1 MRLEKYQANGNDFL
15 ILLDRAGD
23 QPVGGETARA
33 VCDRHRGIGA
43 DGLIR
48 VSMTADDSVPTMEL
62 FNADGGRAE
71 TSGNG
76 LRCVARALVDAGIE
90 SGPDLLIRSDAGD
103 HRATLVDDG
112 AVRVD
117 MGVAKVDDLTC
128 NPGAWTAFVDTGNPH
143 LVLTDEDAVLD
154 LVTIASKYPER
165 NVELVRS
172 GPGDDHLTVR
182 VWERGVGETESC
194 GSGACA
200 VAAAAQRWGLV
211 GDRVTIHQHGG
222 PLEVDL
228 TGESILLTGPAQHVF
243 TAEVDVDIDP
253 DRQ

>member
-1 MRLEKYQANGNDFL
+1 VRLEKYQANGNDFL

-23 QPVGGETARA
+23 QQVDGDTARA

-48 VSMTADDSVPTMEL
+48 VSLAPDSVPTMEL

-90 SGPDLLIRSDAGD
+90 SGPDLVIRSDAGD

-165 NVELVRS
+165 NVELVRR

-200 VAAAAQRWGLV
+200 VAAAARRWGLV
-211 GDRVTIHQHGG
+211 GDKVTIHQHGG

-228 TGESILLTGPAQHVF
+228 TGESILLTGPAEHVF
-243 TAEVDVDIDP
+243 TAEVAIDVDP

>member
-1 MRLEKYQANGNDFL
+1 MKLEKYQANGNDFL

-23 QPVGGETARA
+23 QPIDGETARA
-33 VCDRHRGIGA
+33 VCDRHLGIGA

-48 VSMTADDSVPTMEL
+48 VSMGSKDSVATMEL

-76 LRCVARALVDAGIE
+76 LRCVARALVDAGHE
-90 SGPDLLIRSDAGD
+90 PGPELLIRSDAGD
-103 HRATLVDDG
+103 HHATLADG
-112 AVRVD
+112 GVVRVD

-172 GPGDDHLTVR
+172 GPGDNHLTVR

-200 VAAAAQRWGLV
+200 VAAAARRWGLV
-211 GDRVTIHQHGG
+211 GDKVTVHQHGG
-222 PLEVDL
+222 ALDVEFSGD
-228 TGESILLTGPAQHVF
+228 SMLLTGPAEHVF
-243 TAEVDVDIDP
+243 TAEVEVP
-253 DRQ
+253 SA